1 MSKAQFAPA
10 AQITVVR
17 LTIAAVLTAALFV
30 GLLSGPATATAA
42 PGNPTCSNQGGGN
55 SKVTCIGTIN
65 GNTVHIDISNV
76 RILTNNELNV
86 LNFELEKVFISL
98 INAPINV
105 QVENIANNTVL
116 ILKALNVQICQVK
129 VVELGVVNLNVAKC
143 EL

>member
-10 AQITVVR
+10 APINVVR

-65 GNTVHIDISNV
+65 GNTVNIDISDIRV
-76 RILTNNELNV
+76 LTDNEINILNV
-86 LNFELEKVFISL
+86 ELEKVFISV

-105 QVENIANNTVL
+105 QVDTIAAQTVL